1 MFEDYR
7 AIAVMMEV
15 VRTRET
21 SVNFKKLRGAI
32 YQKPAI
38 LNEFSE

>member
-7 AIAVMMEV
+7 AIALMVEV

-21 SVNFKKLRGAI
+21 SVNFKETTWSNIPEACHLESV
-32 YQKPAI
+32 
-38 LNEFSE
+38 L